1 MLNRIREM
9 GNCLTSSGLSL
20 IVVGGGLVIYAC
32 KNSSIHL
39 TKAIW
44 CPDLFNNEPN
54 SDEGKRLLETEAEQQ
69 RLEQQRKHNE
79 EQLRRKMQE
88 LDSASFINDFIL
100 KFLGAT
106 CNLFIKSR
114 LSIRVE
120 VVLPLDASG
129 RGSL

>member
-54 SDEGKRLLETEAEQQ
+54 SDEGKRLLETEAEQK

-79 EQLRRKMQE
+79 EQLRRRMQE
-88 LDSASFINDFIL
+88 LDSAGFINDL
-100 KFLGAT
+100 R
-106 CNLFIKSR
+106 CNLQPFSFNR
-114 LSIRVE
+114 
-120 VVLPLDASG
+120 
-129 RGSL
+129 

>member
-1 MLNRIREM
+1 MLQRIREM

-44 CPDLFNNEPN
+44 CPDMFNNEPN

-88 LDSASFINDFIL
+88 LDSAGFINDL
-100 KFLGAT
+100 R
-106 CNLFIKSR
+106 CNLQPFSLNR
-114 LSIRVE
+114 EE
-120 VVLPLDASG
+120 VVL
-129 RGSL
+129 SLNAVTL